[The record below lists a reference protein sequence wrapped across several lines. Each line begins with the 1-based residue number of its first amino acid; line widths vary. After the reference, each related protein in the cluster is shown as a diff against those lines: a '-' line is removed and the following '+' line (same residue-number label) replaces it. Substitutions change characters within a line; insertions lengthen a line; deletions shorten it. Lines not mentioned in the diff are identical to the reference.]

1 MEAKCMRYCPPL
13 SRGVMGVFPC
23 FIICTVLFVFFDISS
38 AKVIRQVHPPVIQP
52 VPQPTRQFLEKS
64 SFYKWES
71 NDVVKALKD
80 TGLEV
85 EDVND
90 GLTIGTAGAKESTVF
105 LMPSYGNEIG
115 GTVSSYDSED
125 KLRESVR
132 YYSIMNKDPKS
143 PAWWIF
149 SKDNI
154 LLLISGKVPEEKA
167 REYERV
173 LNAMRK

>member
-1 MEAKCMRYCPPL
+1 MRYCSPL
-13 SRGVMGVFPC
+13 SRGVTGVFPC
-23 FIICTVLFVFFDISS
+23 FIICAVLFVFFDISS

-52 VPQPTRQFLEKS
+52 IPQPTRQFPGKS

-71 NDVVKALKD
+71 KDVVSALKEN
-80 TGLEV
+80 GLEI
-85 EDVND
+85 EDVKY
-90 GLTIGTAGAKESTVF
+90 GLTIGAEGAKESTVF
-105 LMPSYGNEIG
+105 LMPSYGKDIG

-125 KLRESVR
+125 SLKESAT
-132 YYSIMNKDPKS
+132 YYSIMNQNPKS

-149 SKDNI
+149 RKDNI

-167 REYERV
+167 REYEKV

>member
-1 MEAKCMRYCPPL
+1 MEAKCMRYRFPL
-13 SRGVMGVFPC
+13 SRGVMGVFHC
-23 FIICTVLFVFFDISS
+23 FIICAVLFVFFDISS

-52 VPQPTRQFLEKS
+52 FPQPTKQFLERS
-64 SFYKWES
+64 SFYKWGS

-80 TGLEV
+80 NGLEIA
-85 EDVND
+85 DVKY
-90 GLTIGTAGAKESTVF
+90 GLTIGAAGAKESTVF
-105 LMPSYGNEIG
+105 LMPSYGNDIG
-115 GTVSSYDSED
+115 GTISSYDSED
-125 KLRESVR
+125 KLRESVT

-167 REYERV
+167 LEYERV
-173 LNAMRK
+173 LNAMSK